1 MLYILKTF
9 SELRAIRQE
18 KNRGRTT
25 RRRENIE
32 ANVKRPL
39 KIEVQSD
46 LEDVENSEFR
56 CVFGENF
63 CFKAPQLSEKSSRR
77 YVSHIENILQT
88 QRYLWEKELGS
99 YDT

>member
-1 MLYILKTF
+1 MIFRWAEGLW
-9 SELRAIRQE
+9 S
-18 KNRGRTT
+18 
-25 RRRENIE
+25 
-32 ANVKRPL
+32 KRKRSL

-46 LEDVENSEFR
+46 LKDVENSEFR
-56 CVFGENF
+56 YVFGENF